1 MISKLIGSTEKF
13 MNENLNFL
21 WLFCLELLSFKKP
34 SGGKI
39 LLKLRDA
46 YLHYN

>member
-1 MISKLIGSTEKF
+1 
-13 MNENLNFL
+13 MNESLNFL

-34 SGGKI
+34 NVEKL